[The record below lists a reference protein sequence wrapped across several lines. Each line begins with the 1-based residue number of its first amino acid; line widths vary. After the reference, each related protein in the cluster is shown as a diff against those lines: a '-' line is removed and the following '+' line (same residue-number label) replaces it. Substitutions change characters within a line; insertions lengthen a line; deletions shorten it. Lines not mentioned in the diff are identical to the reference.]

1 MNRYDA
7 VSEKDWQQQVRDL
20 LRLNGWRT
28 YHTHDS
34 RRSDAGFPD
43 VLALHPASG
52 DRFVAELKTE
62 KGKATPAQSEWL
74 AWFEACGI
82 DAYLWKPSDVDRVIE
97 QVSKR
102 R

>member
-20 LRLNGWRT
+20 LRLNHWHA

-43 VLALHPASG
+43 VFALHPGSG

-62 KGKATPAQSEWL
+62 KGKATPAQLEWL
-74 AWFEACGI
+74 AWFETCGI
-82 DAYLWKPSDVDRVIE
+82 DAYLWRPSDVDRVIE
-97 QVSKR
+97 RVSKR